1 MKDPALQAAKFNKH
15 IDAAMDVLPE
25 MREKL
30 EPMKKVIEA
39 RVEDVGPYARK
50 QTVKVKE

>member
-1 MKDPALQAAKFNKH
+1 MKDPVLQAAKFNKH

-30 EPMKKVIEA
+30 EPMKKEFEVT
-39 RVEDVGPYARK
+39 VEDAGPYARK